1 MSSKTASK
9 EDLNNIICQPKTTV
23 ISKEPTKEDKKN
35 LKEKRMD
42 PVADSFLPSNFLGE
56 ATHKKSF
63 DEIKGFTH
71 EKKLEKNSVEFFPTN
86 NKNEENNSINSN
98 KPKKEKKQK
107 KEVVNVGNKMKEDS
121 HKGIFFKIFFIN
133 SYMML
138 RK

>member
-9 EDLNNIICQPKTTV
+9 EDLNNIICQPKNTA

-56 ATHKKSF
+56 STHKKSF
-63 DEIKGFTH
+63 DEVKGVSH
-71 EKKLEKNSVEFFPTN
+71 EKKLEKNSMEFFPTN
-86 NKNEENNSINSN
+86 NKNEENNSISSQN

-107 KEVVNVGNKMKEDS
+107 KEVVNENERKKMKEDS
-121 HKGIFFKIFFIN
+121 HKGNFFYIFLLSIHI
-133 SYMML
+133 
-138 RK
+138 